1 MFGIDS
7 LELALIA
14 LVALLVIGPKDLPK
28 AMRWVG
34 QWVGKGRA
42 MSRHLRTGFD
52 AMMREAE
59 MEEMQKLWAAQNE
72 AIMKA
77 TALPEGALPDFSKA
91 DLSGPVPL
99 DPTYEGWPDPLPADT
114 AAVAA
119 PVDTSVAAPV
129 DAAADPAPP
138 AKKPRKPRA
147 KKPAANVGNTAH
159 DNSASDGS
167 AA

>member
-7 LELALIA
+7 SELMLIA

-59 MEEMQKLWAAQNE
+59 LEEMQKIWAQQNE

-77 TALPEGALPDFSKA
+77 TQLPQDALP
-91 DLSGPVPL
+91 DLSGPVPA
-99 DPTYEGWPDPLPADT
+99 EPAHDAWAET
-114 AAVAA
+114 PPETPAAA
-119 PVDTSVAAPV
+119 PVEL
-129 DAAADPAPP
+129 

-147 KKPAANVGNTAH
+147 KKAAVAPEGEQA
-159 DNSASDGS
+159 
-167 AA
+167 

>member
-7 LELALIA
+7 SELALIA

-28 AMRWVG
+28 AMRWLG

-59 MEEMQKLWAAQNE
+59 LEEMQKIWAQQNE

-77 TALPEGALPDFSKA
+77 TQLPHDALP
-91 DLSGPVPL
+91 DLSGPVPAE
-99 DPTYEGWPDPLPADT
+99 PAYEPW
-114 AAVAA
+114 
-119 PVDTSVAAPV
+119 
-129 DAAADPAPP
+129 PAPP
-138 AKKPRKPRA
+138 AEVTAETVPPKKPRKPRT
-147 KKPAANVGNTAH
+147 KKPVVAPEGE
-159 DNSASDGS
+159 SL
-167 AA
+167 

>member
-7 LELALIA
+7 SELLFIA
-14 LVALLVIGPKDLPK
+14 LVALLVIGPKDLPR

-59 MEEMQKLWAAQNE
+59 MEEMQKIWAAQNE

-77 TALPEGALPDFSKA
+77 TALPQEALP
-91 DLSGPVPL
+91 DLSGPVS
-99 DPTYEGWPDPLPADT
+99 TDT
-114 AAVAA
+114 AAE
-119 PVDTSVAAPV
+119 PWP
-129 DAAADPAPP
+129 PAPAELPPPAAEAP

-147 KKPAANVGNTAH
+147 KKAPAPAADPAPQGEEA
-159 DNSASDGS
+159 
-167 AA
+167 

>member
-7 LELALIA
+7 SELMLIA

-59 MEEMQKLWAAQNE
+59 LEEMQKIWAQQNE

-77 TALPEGALPDFSKA
+77 TALPPDALPDLSGP
-91 DLSGPVPL
+91 DLSGPVPAEPAH
-99 DPTYEGWPDPLPADT
+99 DPPPAI
-114 AAVAA
+114 A
-119 PVDTSVAAPV
+119 PEP
-129 DAAADPAPP
+129 PP

-147 KKPAANVGNTAH
+147 KKPAVTTEGEQA
-159 DNSASDGS
+159 
-167 AA
+167 

>member
-7 LELALIA
+7 SELAVIA

-28 AMRWVG
+28 ALRWVG
-34 QWVGKGRA
+34 QYVGKARA

-59 MEEMQKLWAAQNE
+59 LEEMQKIWAAQNE

-77 TALPEGALPDFSKA
+77 SSLPGGALPDLA
-91 DLSGPVPL
+91 GPVPASEPPV
-99 DPTYEGWPDPLPADT
+99 DPWDDPPGW
-114 AAVAA
+114 AA
-119 PVDTSVAAPV
+119 PAEMPAPEAPAPEAAP
-129 DAAADPAPP
+129 
-138 AKKPRKPRA
+138 AKTPKPRKPRA
-147 KKPAANVGNTAH
+147 KKAAVPAAAV
-159 DNSASDGS
+159 DGE

>member
-7 LELALIA
+7 SELAVIA

-28 AMRWVG
+28 ALRWVG
-34 QWVGKGRA
+34 QYVGKARA

-59 MEEMQKLWAAQNE
+59 LAEMQKIWAAQNE

-77 TALPEGALPDFSKA
+77 SSLPGGALPDLA
-91 DLSGPVPL
+91 GPVPAAEPPV
-99 DPTYEGWPDPLPADT
+99 DPWDDPPGW
-114 AAVAA
+114 AA
-119 PVDTSVAAPV
+119 PVAEAPAPV
-129 DAAADPAPP
+129 AEAP
-138 AKKPRKPRA
+138 AKTPKPRKPRA
-147 KKPAANVGNTAH
+147 KKAPAPAA
-159 DNSASDGS
+159 ASEGE

>member
-7 LELALIA
+7 SELLFIA
-14 LVALLVIGPKDLPK
+14 LVALLVIGPKDLPR

-59 MEEMQKLWAAQNE
+59 LEEMQKIWAAQNE

-77 TALPEGALPDFSKA
+77 TAMPDSALP
-91 DLSGPVPL
+91 DLSGPVPAEA
-99 DPTYEGWPDPLPADT
+99 DPWPPAPTPALPAAPPVDQ
-114 AAVAA
+114 ALVPAA
-119 PVDTSVAAPV
+119 PAAE
-129 DAAADPAPP
+129 AEPAR
-138 AKKPRKPRA
+138 KPRKPRA
-147 KKPAANVGNTAH
+147 RKPKATAPQGEE
-159 DNSASDGS
+159 A
-167 AA
+167 

>member
-7 LELALIA
+7 SELIVIA

-34 QWVGKGRA
+34 QWAGKARA

-52 AMMREAE
+52 TMMREAE
-59 MEEMQKLWAAQNE
+59 LEEMQKLWAAQNE

-77 TALPEGALPDFSKA
+77 SALPENMRPHDMLPDLAGPTPTA
-91 DLSGPVPL
+91 DP
-99 DPTYEGWPDPLPADT
+99 WP
-114 AAVAA
+114 AA
-119 PVDTSVAAPV
+119 PTQSLPEPAPEAAPEP
-129 DAAADPAPP
+129 AAPPPRKPRARKAKAADPAP
-138 AKKPRKPRA
+138 
-147 KKPAANVGNTAH
+147 
-159 DNSASDGS
+159 SDKS

>member
-7 LELALIA
+7 SELALIA

-28 AMRWVG
+28 VMRWLG
-34 QWVGKGRA
+34 QWTGKARA

-59 MEEMQKLWAAQNE
+59 MEEMQKIWAQQNE

-77 TALPEGALPDFSKA
+77 TSLPEHVLP

-99 DPTYEGWPDPLPADT
+99 DPDFAGWPDP
-114 AAVAA
+114 
-119 PVDTSVAAPV
+119 
-129 DAAADPAPP
+129 APP
-138 AKKPRKPRA
+138 VVEAPPVAETPPKKPRKPRA
-147 KKPAANVGNTAH
+147 KKAAAAVPAEPGE
-159 DNSASDGS
+159 

>member
-7 LELALIA
+7 SELALIA

-28 AMRWVG
+28 AMRWLG

-59 MEEMQKLWAAQNE
+59 LEEMQNLWAQQNE

-77 TALPEGALPDFSKA
+77 SALPENMLP
-91 DLSGPVPL
+91 DLSGPL
-99 DPTYEGWPDPLPADT
+99 
-114 AAVAA
+114 AAE
-119 PVDTSVAAPV
+119 PVIE
-129 DAAADPAPP
+129 PAPP
-138 AKKPRKPRA
+138 PVKKPRKPRTR
-147 KKPAANVGNTAH
+147 KPAAAPEGDQA
-159 DNSASDGS
+159 
-167 AA
+167 

>member
-7 LELALIA
+7 SELMLIA

-59 MEEMQKLWAAQNE
+59 LEEMQKIWAQQNE

-77 TALPEGALPDFSKA
+77 TALPENMLP
-91 DLSGPVPL
+91 DLSGPVPA
-99 DPTYEGWPDPLPADT
+99 EPAH
-114 AAVAA
+114 
-119 PVDTSVAAPV
+119 
-129 DAAADPAPP
+129 DAWAETPPETPAEL
-138 AKKPRKPRA
+138 AKKPRKPRV
-147 KKPAANVGNTAH
+147 KKPAVTPEGQQA
-159 DNSASDGS
+159 
-167 AA
+167 

>member
-7 LELALIA
+7 SELIVIA

-34 QWVGKGRA
+34 QWAGKARA

-52 AMMREAE
+52 TMMREAE
-59 MEEMQKLWAAQNE
+59 LEEMQKLWAAQNE

-77 TALPEGALPDFSKA
+77 SALPENLQPQNMLPDLA
-91 DLSGPVPL
+91 GPTP
-99 DPTYEGWPDPLPADT
+99 
-114 AAVAA
+114 
-119 PVDTSVAAPV
+119 
-129 DAAADPAPP
+129 AADPWPTAPTQSLPEPAPEAAPEPAAPP
-138 AKKPRKPRA
+138 PRKPRA
-147 KKPAANVGNTAH
+147 RKAKTADPAP
-159 DNSASDGS
+159 SDKS

>member
-7 LELALIA
+7 LELMVIA

-52 AMMREAE
+52 AMMRESE
-59 MEEMQKLWAAQNE
+59 LEEMQKLWAQQNE

-77 TALPEGALPDFSKA
+77 TALPDGALP
-91 DLSGPVPL
+91 DLSGPVPEAL
-99 DPTYEGWPDPLPADT
+99 TYDPVSAPLPGNE
-114 AAVAA
+114 VAA
-119 PVDTSVAAPV
+119 LAAPATD
-129 DAAADPAPP
+129 DAAA
-138 AKKPRKPRA
+138 KPKRARKPRA
-147 KKPAANVGNTAH
+147 KKPAAVEPGEPA
-159 DNSASDGS
+159 
-167 AA
+167 

>member
-7 LELALIA
+7 SELLFIA
-14 LVALLVIGPKDLPK
+14 LVALLVIGPKDLPR

-59 MEEMQKLWAAQNE
+59 MAEMQKIWAEQNE

-77 TALPEGALPDFSKA
+77 SALPQDLLP
-91 DLSGPVPL
+91 DLSGPVAT
-99 DPTYEGWPDPLPADT
+99 DPAPEPWPP
-114 AAVAA
+114 A
-119 PVDTSVAAPV
+119 PVEAPPPT
-129 DAAADPAPP
+129 AQAAPP

-147 KKPAANVGNTAH
+147 KKQPEVTPQGDQA
-159 DNSASDGS
+159 
-167 AA
+167 

>member
-7 LELALIA
+7 SELMLIA

-34 QWVGKGRA
+34 QWVGKARA
-42 MSRHLRTGFD
+42 MSRHMRSGFD

-59 MEEMQKLWAAQNE
+59 MEEMQKLWAQQNE

-77 TALPEGALPDFSKA
+77 TALPENMLP
-91 DLSGPVPL
+91 DLSGPVPS
-99 DPTYEGWPDPLPADT
+99 TT
-114 AAVAA
+114 
-119 PVDTSVAAPV
+119 PVDEPVEEPWPVAPAEAP
-129 DAAADPAPP
+129 AAETASP

-147 KKPAANVGNTAH
+147 KK
-159 DNSASDGS
+159 S
-167 AA
+167 AATGEAA